1 MGLKFNSIFIHDSR
15 KNSKVNGRS
24 SSSTL
29 WITVT
34 MWCKSAGLGE
44 ECRLKGKAHEQ
55 RIILTAS
62 IEAIPTKKNRVY
74 TDGLR
79 PLLDGITSKITNIQ
93 IQQSEL
99 TSKKE
104 LNVISRLHNM
114 ILGEDKTKNWF
125 QAILVTL
132 SRWNT

>member
-29 WITVT
+29 RITACV
-34 MWCKSAGLGE
+34 CKSAGLGE

-62 IEAIPTKKNRVY
+62 TEAIPTKKNRVY

-79 PLLDGITSKITNIQ
+79 ALLHWITSKITNIQ

-99 TSKKE
+99 TSKKV

>member
-1 MGLKFNSIFIHDSR
+1 MIPE

-29 WITVT
+29 RITACV
-34 MWCKSAGLGE
+34 CKSAGLGE

-79 PLLDGITSKITNIQ
+79 ALLDRITSKITNIQ

-99 TSKKE
+99 TSKKV
-104 LNVISRLHNM
+104 LNSRLHNI

-132 SRWNT
+132 SR